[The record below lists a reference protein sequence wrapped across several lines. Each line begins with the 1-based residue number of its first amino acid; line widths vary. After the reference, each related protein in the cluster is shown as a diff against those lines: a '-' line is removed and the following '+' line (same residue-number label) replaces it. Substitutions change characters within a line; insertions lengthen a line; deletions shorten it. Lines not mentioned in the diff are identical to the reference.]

1 MAHNFRIA
9 GIMALLAGAAW
20 IAWAVINTATHGGLD
35 AGPPTVSAALAR
47 SGHLLIAGFNLFLI
61 PAALVLWSWLRPGQ
75 TVRAG
80 VISVCGL
87 VALCLWASAAVAQR
101 ITPSVEVTYLA
112 LSGIWWCGLGVML
125 WPRMRFFAAFTLILG
140 AFALWDSLL
149 TALWP
154 IPFSLY
160 LTAAP
165 KLPLSML
172 WDFLLGSALWRAAR
186 APRLAQ

>member
-9 GIMALLAGAAW
+9 GITALLAGAAW
-20 IAWAVINTATHGGLD
+20 IAWAVINAVTHGGLD
-35 AGPPTVSAALAR
+35 AGPPTVSASMAR
-47 SGHLLIAGFNLFLI
+47 AGRLLIAGFNLFLI
-61 PAALVLWSWLRPGQ
+61 PAAIVLWSWLRPGQ
-75 TVRAG
+75 AIRAG
-80 VISVCGL
+80 LISVCGL
-87 VALCLWASAAVAQR
+87 ASLCLWAFAAVAQW

-140 AFALWDSLL
+140 VFALWDSLL

-154 IPFSLY
+154 VPFSLY

-165 KLPLSML
+165 KLPLSIL
-172 WDFLLGSALWRAAR
+172 WDFLLGSALWRATR
-186 APRLAQ
+186 NPRLAQ